1 MVKLWLNNNDIY
13 EVELYELERF
23 DNLKEI
29 YYSQDEMD
37 IFDQNRNIQKNL
49 YFE

>member
-13 EVELYELERF
+13 EFELYELEKL

-29 YYSQDEMD
+29 TRS
-37 IFDQNRNIQKNL
+37 NGNI
-49 YFE
+49 